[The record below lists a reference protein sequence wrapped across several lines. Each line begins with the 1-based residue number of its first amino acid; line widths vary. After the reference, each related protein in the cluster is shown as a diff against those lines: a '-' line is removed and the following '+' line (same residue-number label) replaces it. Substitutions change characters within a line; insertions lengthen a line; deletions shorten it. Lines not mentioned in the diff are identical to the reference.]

1 MTVSAGEEK
10 WVLFPCQG
18 FRAQRPQKAPHGL
31 RGGPGQAALEKG
43 QEPGWGGDGSGLLRL
58 ELGLQGP

>member
-1 MTVSAGEEK
+1 M
-10 WVLFPCQG
+10 LFPCQG

-31 RGGPGQAALEKG
+31 RGGPGQAALDKG